1 MSVDNEESIHI
12 VAIIGTRR
20 PGNYTSKAM
29 QIVVDE
35 IRQHQGCSWELIDP
49 ATMTLPFP
57 GEDDGC
63 SDAEMLQESVSRAT
77 GVILSTPEYHGG
89 YSSVIKLVIENLGFP
104 STLAGKPVALLG
116 VAAGR
121 IGAIKSLESLRGVC
135 SHVGAIVLP
144 GPVSIA
150 GVQQVFDADGNCLD
164 EAAEKAIRKVPTNLI
179 DYIRDSICPRL
190 GLESMVRSGE

>member
-1 MSVDNEESIHI
+1 M
-12 VAIIGTRR
+12 
-20 PGNYTSKAM
+20 
-29 QIVVDE
+29 
-35 IRQHQGCSWELIDP
+35 
-49 ATMTLPFP
+49 
-57 GEDDGC
+57 
-63 SDAEMLQESVSRAT
+63 
-77 GVILSTPEYHGG
+77 
-89 YSSVIKLVIENLGFP
+89 GFP

-179 DYIRDSICPRL
+179 DYIRDNICPRM
-190 GLESMVRSGE
+190 GLESMVRSRE